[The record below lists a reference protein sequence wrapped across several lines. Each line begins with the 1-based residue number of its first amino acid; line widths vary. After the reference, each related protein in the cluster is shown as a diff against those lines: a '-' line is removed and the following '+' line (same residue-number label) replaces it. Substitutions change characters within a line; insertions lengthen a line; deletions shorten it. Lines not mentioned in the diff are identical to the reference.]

1 LILGSALLRAK
12 NVDSGSAPRGI
23 LAISQFTILARA
35 SRQGLAPGGK
45 SKAMALATFTVNGR
59 EAAIEEGRNFLD
71 WLRREARLTSVKN
84 GCAEGACGAC
94 MVLVDGRAMNA
105 CALTGA
111 KVAGKRVVTVE
122 GFPPEELSAY
132 ERAFAEAGAVQCGF
146 CTPGMVISAKAL
158 LDKVPD
164 PTPEEARSAIRRNI
178 CRCTGYAK
186 IVQGI
191 LGAAALLR
199 ERGRTTDAEVPDAV
213 APESAAAAGRADVA
227 EAPPAAARIGDA
239 MARIDAAEKVSGR
252 ALYTDDYAEP
262 GMLYGKALRSPYARA
277 RLLALDVSSAASLPG
292 VAAVLTWK
300 DIPGERFIGH
310 LVADWPTLVA
320 VGEETRTAGDAVAL
334 LAADDPEIAEKAC
347 ALIRAEYEEL
357 EPLVDPEEAL
367 KPGAPALHPGGN
379 LLSSLTLHRGD
390 ADAALAIAAHRV
402 ARSFSTPF
410 TEHAFMEPESALA
423 YPPDEEGV
431 VVIRTGEQNIFDGR
445 EYAAKTLGIPEERVR
460 ILSSYVGGGFGGK
473 EDQSVQHFAALLAW
487 RCGNPVKFTLTR
499 AESLLV
505 HPKRHPMKI
514 DIEIGCDASGR
525 LVGAKGRIVADTGAY
540 ASLGSPVLHRAV
552 THFGGPYDYQDIH
565 VEGFCVYTNNPPAGA
580 FRGFGVPQVNFAFE
594 SCLDLLAEKVG
605 LSAWEIRM
613 RNAIKPGGC
622 LPNGQIAG
630 PDTALVEC
638 LQAVKDE
645 YEAAPERSGLA
656 CAFKNTGI
664 GVGNR
669 DIGRCSV
676 FVRPDGIEL
685 RSGAACIGQGLATVL
700 TQVVCD
706 TLGLPPTMVAYIK
719 PDSALTPDSGTTT
732 ASRQTLLAGEAC
744 RRACLDLLREADGSG
759 GAGGGSLAGTSGA
772 HSGLAAPSAFPFAA
786 LAGRLFR
793 GEFSAET
800 DSFDS
805 LKPNPVSHI
814 AYSYA
819 CHLVRLGPGDKPEL
833 ILAVHDSGRIVNPL
847 STSGQVEGGVVMSL
861 GYALSERFPLA
872 RGIPTA
878 RYGTLGLLRS
888 TEVPPII
895 VRFVSTGAPAAGYGA
910 KGIGE
915 ISSIPTAA
923 AVANAYRALDGKLRT
938 ELPLAGTPYAKP
950 GKV

>member
-1 LILGSALLRAK
+1 MAR
-12 NVDSGSAPRGI
+12 VD
-23 LAISQFTILARA
+23 
-35 SRQGLAPGGK
+35 
-45 SKAMALATFTVNGR
+45 
-59 EAAIEEGRNFLD
+59 AAD
-71 WLRREARLTSVKN
+71 
-84 GCAEGACGAC
+84 
-94 MVLVDGRAMNA
+94 
-105 CALTGA
+105 
-111 KVAGKRVVTVE
+111 KVA
-122 GFPPEELSAY
+122 
-132 ERAFAEAGAVQCGF
+132 
-146 CTPGMVISAKAL
+146 
-158 LDKVPD
+158 
-164 PTPEEARSAIRRNI
+164 
-178 CRCTGYAK
+178 
-186 IVQGI
+186 
-191 LGAAALLR
+191 
-199 ERGRTTDAEVPDAV
+199 
-213 APESAAAAGRADVA
+213 
-227 EAPPAAARIGDA
+227 
-239 MARIDAAEKVSGR
+239 GR

-277 RLLALDVSSAASLPG
+277 RLLALDVSAAAALPG

-320 VGEETRTAGDAVAL
+320 VGEETRAAGDAVAL
-334 LAADDPEIAEKAC
+334 VAAADPEVAEKAR
-347 ALIRAEYEEL
+347 ALIRADYEEL
-357 EPLVDPEEAL
+357 EPLVDPEAAL
-367 KPGAPALHPGGN
+367 APGAPALHPGGN
-379 LLSSLTLHRGD
+379 LLSSLTLRRGD
-390 ADAALAIAAHRV
+390 ADAALAKAAHRV

-423 YPPDEEGV
+423 YPPDGEGV
-431 VVIRTGEQNIFDGR
+431 VTVRTGEQNIFDGR
-445 EYAAKTLGIPEERVR
+445 EYVAKTLGIPEERVR
-460 ILSSYVGGGFGGK
+460 ILSSFVGGGFGGK

-487 RCGNPVKFTLTR
+487 KCGKPVKFTFTR
-499 AESLLV
+499 AESILV

-514 DIEIGCDASGR
+514 DVEIGCDASGR
-525 LVGAKGRIVADTGAY
+525 IVGSRGRIVADTGAY

-594 SCLDLLAEKVG
+594 SCLDLLAEEAG
-605 LSAWEIRM
+605 ISTWEIRM
-613 RNAIKPGGC
+613 RNAIRPGGC

-645 YEAAPERSGLA
+645 YEAAPGRSGLA

-664 GVGNR
+664 GVGNH

-676 FVRPDGIEL
+676 FVRDDGIEL

-700 TQVVCD
+700 TQVACD
-706 TLGLPPTMVAYIK
+706 TLGLPPSMVAYIK

-744 RRACLDLLREADGSG
+744 RRACLDLLEAAGSG
-759 GAGGGSLAGTSGA
+759 EGAGGADNGRGDSVGGGEPPT
-772 HSGLAAPSAFPFAA
+772 FPFAA

-800 DSFDS
+800 DRFDS
-805 LKPNPVSHI
+805 SKPNPVSHI

-819 CHLVRLGPGDKPEL
+819 CHLVRLGGDARPEL

-861 GYALSERFPLA
+861 GYALSERFPLE
-872 RGIPTA
+872 RGVPTA

-888 TEVPPII
+888 TDVPPIR
-895 VRFVSTGAPAAGYGA
+895 VRFVSTGASAAGYGA

-923 AVANAYRALDGKLRT
+923 AVANAYRARDGILRT
-938 ELPLAGTPYAKP
+938 ELPLPGTPFAKP
-950 GKV
+950 AQA

>member
-1 LILGSALLRAK
+1 MALIS
-12 NVDSGSAPRGI
+12 
-23 LAISQFTILARA
+23 FTI
-35 SRQGLAPGGK
+35 
-45 SKAMALATFTVNGR
+45 NGR
-59 EAAIEEGRNFLD
+59 EAEIEEGRNLLD

-105 CALTGA
+105 CALSGA
-111 KVAGKRVVTVE
+111 KVAGKRVLTVE
-122 GFPPEELSAY
+122 GFPPGELAAY

-158 LDKVPD
+158 LDAVPD
-164 PTPEEARSAIRRNI
+164 PTPEEARKAIRRNI

-199 ERGRTTDAEVPDAV
+199 GKAAAGAAAEPG
-213 APESAAAAGRADVA
+213 AAAAA
-227 EAPPAAARIGDA
+227 EAAGAAAPPAARIGDPI
-239 MARIDAAEKVSGR
+239 ARVDAAEKVSGR

-262 GMLYGKALRSPYARA
+262 GMLYGKALRSPFARA
-277 RLLALDVSSAASLPG
+277 RLAALEVSAAAALPG
-292 VAAVLTWK
+292 VEAVLTWK

-334 LAADDPEIAEKAC
+334 VAAVDPETAEKAR
-347 ALIRAEYEEL
+347 ALIRAEFEEL
-357 EPLVDPEEAL
+357 EPLTDPEAAL
-367 KPGAPALHPGGN
+367 RPGAPALHPGGN

-390 ADAALAIAAHRV
+390 ADAALAKAAHRV
-402 ARSFSTPF
+402 ARGFSTPF

-423 YPPDEEGV
+423 YPPDAEGV
-431 VVIRTGEQNIFDGR
+431 VVVRTGEQNIFDGR
-445 EYAAKTLGIPEERVR
+445 DYVAKTLGIPEERVR

-487 RCGNPVKFTLTR
+487 RCGVPVKFTLTR
-499 AESLLV
+499 AESILV

-514 DIEIGCDASGR
+514 DVEIGCDASGR
-525 LVGAKGRIVADTGAY
+525 ILGAKGRIVADTGAY

-565 VEGFCVYTNNPPAGA
+565 VDGFCVYTNNPPAGA
-580 FRGFGVPQVNFAFE
+580 FRGFGVPQVNFALE
-594 SCLDLLAEKVG
+594 SCLDLLAEEVG
-605 LSAWEIRM
+605 ISAWEIRM
-613 RNAIKPGGC
+613 RNAIRPGGC

-630 PDTALVEC
+630 PDTALAEC
-638 LQAVKDE
+638 LRAVKDE
-645 YEAAPERSGLA
+645 YEAAPGRTGLA

-669 DIGRCSV
+669 DVGRCSV
-676 FVRPDGIEL
+676 FVRDDGVEL

-700 TQVVCD
+700 TQVACD
-706 TLGLPPTMVAYIK
+706 TLGLPPSMVSYMK

-744 RRACLDLLREADGSG
+744 RQACLDLLKEAGG
-759 GAGGGSLAGTSGA
+759 GAGAGAAAGDGSDSGNRPE
-772 HSGLAAPSAFPFAA
+772 HPTFPFAA

-800 DSFDS
+800 DRFDS

-819 CHLVRLGPGDKPEL
+819 CHLVRLGGDGRPEL
-833 ILAVHDSGRIVNPL
+833 IVAAHDSGRIVNPL

-861 GYALSERFPLA
+861 GYALSERFPLE
-872 RGIPTA
+872 RGVPTA

-888 TEVPPII
+888 TEVPPIK

-923 AVANAYRALDGKLRT
+923 AVANAYRAADGVLRT
-938 ELPLAGTPYAKP
+938 ELPLAGTPFSKPAKA
-950 GKV
+950 

>member
-1 LILGSALLRAK
+1 M
-12 NVDSGSAPRGI
+12 
-23 LAISQFTILARA
+23 T
-35 SRQGLAPGGK
+35 
-45 SKAMALATFTVNGR
+45 LATFTVNGR
-59 EAAIEEGRNFLD
+59 EAAIEEGRNLLD

-105 CALTGA
+105 CALSGA
-111 KVAGKRVVTVE
+111 KIAGKSILTVE
-122 GFPPEELSAY
+122 GFPPEELAAY

-164 PTPEEARSAIRRNI
+164 PTPEEARKAIRRNI

-199 ERGRTTDAEVPDAV
+199 ERGQAIDAATAEVAQ
-213 APESAAAAGRADVA
+213 AAAPKA
-227 EAPPAAARIGDA
+227 EEAAASAQAAATAQGAAANAAARIGDA
-239 MARIDAAEKVSGR
+239 MARVDAAEKVSGR

-277 RLLALDVSSAASLPG
+277 RLAALDVSAAAALPG

-300 DIPGERFIGH
+300 DIPGERYIGH

-320 VGEETRTAGDAVAL
+320 VGEETRTIGDAVAL
-334 LAADDPEIAEKAC
+334 VAASDPSIAEKAC
-347 ALIRAEYEEL
+347 ALIRAGYEEL

-390 ADAALAIAAHRV
+390 ADAALAKAAHRV

-423 YPPDEEGV
+423 YPPDAEGV
-431 VVIRTGEQNIFDGR
+431 VTIRTGEQNIFDGR
-445 EYAAKTLGIPEERVR
+445 DYAAKTLGIPEERVR

-487 RCGNPVKFTLTR
+487 RCGKPVKFTLTR

-525 LVGAKGRIVADTGAY
+525 LVGSRGRIVADTGAY

-565 VEGFCVYTNNPPAGA
+565 VEGYCVYTNNPPAGA

-605 LSAWEIRM
+605 ISAWEIRM

-638 LQAVKDE
+638 LQAVEDE
-645 YEAAPERSGLA
+645 YVAAPERSGLA

-700 TQVVCD
+700 TQVACD
-706 TLGLPPTMVAYIK
+706 TLGLPPTMVYYLK

-744 RRACLDLLREADGSG
+744 RRACLDLLRAAGGSG
-759 GAGGGSLAGTSGA
+759 ADCGVGPSRETQDGA
-772 HSGLAAPSAFPFAA
+772 GLAASTAFPFAA
-786 LAGRLFR
+786 LTGRLFR

-800 DSFDS
+800 DRFDS

-819 CHLVRLGPGDKPEL
+819 CHLVRLGEDARPEL

-861 GYALSERFPLA
+861 GYALSERFPLS
-872 RGIPTA
+872 RGVPMA

-888 TEVPPII
+888 TEVPPIR
-895 VRFVSTGAPAAGYGA
+895 VRFVSTGAAAAGYGA

-923 AVANAYRALDGKLRT
+923 AAANAYHAIDGILRT

-950 GKV
+950 GKA

>member
-1 LILGSALLRAK
+1 
-12 NVDSGSAPRGI
+12 
-23 LAISQFTILARA
+23 
-35 SRQGLAPGGK
+35 
-45 SKAMALATFTVNGR
+45 MALCTFTVNGR
-59 EAAIEEGRNFLD
+59 EAAIEEGRNLLD

-84 GCAEGACGAC
+84 GCSEGACGAC

-105 CALTGA
+105 CALSGA
-111 KVAGKRVVTVE
+111 KVAGKRILTLE
-122 GFPPEELSAY
+122 GIPHEELAAF

-158 LDKVPD
+158 LDKTPD
-164 PTPEEARSAIRRNI
+164 PTPEEARKAIKRNI

-186 IVQGI
+186 IVEGI

-199 ERGRTTDAEVPDAV
+199 ERGLPAAEATPAV
-213 APESAAAAGRADVA
+213 NAAAA
-227 EAPPAAARIGDA
+227 AAAAQAASRIGGA
-239 MARIDAAEKVSGR
+239 MARIDAADKVSGR

-277 RLLALDVSSAASLPG
+277 RLAALDVAAAAALPG

-320 VGEETRTAGDAVAL
+320 VGEETRAAGDAVAL
-334 LAADDPEIAEKAC
+334 VAATNPETAEKAC

-357 EPLVDPEEAL
+357 EPLADPDAAL

-390 ADAALAIAAHRV
+390 ADAALAKAAHRV

-410 TEHAFMEPESALA
+410 TEHAFMEPESAMA
-423 YPPDEEGV
+423 YPPDAEGV
-431 VVIRTGEQNIFDGR
+431 VVVRTGEQNIFDGR
-445 EYAAKTLGIPEERVR
+445 DYVAKTLGIPEEKVR
-460 ILSSYVGGGFGGK
+460 ILSSFVGGGFGGK

-487 RCGNPVKFTLTR
+487 RCGKPVKYTFTR
-499 AESLLV
+499 AESILV

-525 LVGAKGRIVADTGAY
+525 LAGAKGRIVADTGAY

-552 THFGGPYDYQDIH
+552 THFGGPYDYRDIH
-565 VEGFCVYTNNPPAGA
+565 VEGLCVYTNNPPAGA

-594 SCLDLLAEKVG
+594 SCLDLLAEQVG
-605 LSAWEIRM
+605 ISAWEIRM
-613 RNAIKPGGC
+613 RNAIRPGGC

-645 YEAAPERSGLA
+645 YDAAPGRSGLA

-676 FVRPDGIEL
+676 FVRKDGIEL
-685 RSGAACIGQGLATVL
+685 RSGAACIGQGLGTVL
-700 TQVVCD
+700 TQVACD
-706 TLGLPPTMVAYIK
+706 TLGLPPSMVAYLR

-744 RRACLDLLREADGSG
+744 RQACLDLLKEAG
-759 GAGGGSLAGTSGA
+759 GAGAAADDGGGHAAIRNGGA
-772 HSGLAAPSAFPFAA
+772 DRRAEPPAFPFAA

-800 DSFDS
+800 DRFDS
-805 LKPNPVSHI
+805 TKPNPVSHI

-819 CHLVRLGPGDKPEL
+819 CHLVRLGEDARPEL

-861 GYALSERFPLA
+861 GYALSERFPLE
-872 RGIPTA
+872 RGVPAA

-888 TEVPPII
+888 TDVPPIR
-895 VRFVSTGAPAAGYGA
+895 VRFVSTGAAAAGYGA

-923 AVANAYRALDGKLRT
+923 AAANAYRARDGILRT
-938 ELPLAGTPYAKP
+938 GLPLAGTPFSKPAKT
-950 GKV
+950 

>member
-1 LILGSALLRAK
+1 MALIS
-12 NVDSGSAPRGI
+12 
-23 LAISQFTILARA
+23 FTI
-35 SRQGLAPGGK
+35 
-45 SKAMALATFTVNGR
+45 NGR
-59 EAAIEEGRNFLD
+59 EAEIEEGRNLLD

-105 CALTGA
+105 CALSGA
-111 KVAGKRVVTVE
+111 KVAGKRVLTVE
-122 GFPPEELSAY
+122 GFPPGELAAY

-158 LDKVPD
+158 LDAVPD
-164 PTPEEARSAIRRNI
+164 PTPEEARKAIRRNI

-199 ERGRTTDAEVPDAV
+199 GKAAAGAAAEPG
-213 APESAAAAGRADVA
+213 AAAAA
-227 EAPPAAARIGDA
+227 EAAGAAAPPAARIGDPI
-239 MARIDAAEKVSGR
+239 ARVDAAEKVSGR
-252 ALYTDDYAEP
+252 ALYTDDYAEH
-262 GMLYGKALRSPYARA
+262 GMLHGKALRSPYARA
-277 RLLALDVSSAASLPG
+277 RLVALDISVAAALPG
-292 VAAVLTWK
+292 VEAVLTWK

-334 LAADDPEIAEKAC
+334 VAAADPAVAEMAR
-347 ALIRAEYEEL
+347 ALIHVEFEEL
-357 EPLVDPEEAL
+357 EPLLDPEAAL

-390 ADAALAIAAHRV
+390 ADAALAKAAHRV
-402 ARSFSTPF
+402 ARGFSTPF

-423 YPPDEEGV
+423 YPPDAEGV
-431 VVIRTGEQNIFDGR
+431 VVVRTGEQNIFDGR
-445 EYAAKTLGIPEERVR
+445 DYVAKTLGIPEERVR

-487 RCGNPVKFTLTR
+487 HCGVPVKFTLTR
-499 AESLLV
+499 AESILV

-514 DIEIGCDASGR
+514 DVEIGCDALGR
-525 LVGAKGRIVADTGAY
+525 ILGAKGRIVADTGAY

-565 VEGFCVYTNNPPAGA
+565 VDGFCVYTNNPPAGA

-594 SCLDLLAEKVG
+594 SCLDLLAEEVG
-605 LSAWEIRM
+605 ISAWEIRM

-638 LQAVKDE
+638 LLAVKDE
-645 YEAAPERSGLA
+645 YEAAPGRTGLA

-669 DIGRCSV
+669 DVGRCSV
-676 FVRPDGIEL
+676 FVRDNGIEL

-700 TQVVCD
+700 TQVACD
-706 TLGLPPTMVAYIK
+706 TLGLQPSMVSYMK

-744 RRACLDLLREADGSG
+744 RRACLDLLEAAGGRGCCGSDAVAADGG
-759 GAGGGSLAGTSGA
+759 G
-772 HSGLAAPSAFPFAA
+772 PSREKLDRAEPPTFPFAA

-800 DSFDS
+800 DRFDS

-819 CHLVRLGPGDKPEL
+819 CHLVRLGGDAKPEL

-861 GYALSERFPLA
+861 GYALSERFPLK
-872 RGIPTA
+872 RGVPAA

-888 TEVPPII
+888 IDVPPIQ

-923 AVANAYRALDGKLRT
+923 AVANAYRAADGVLRT
-938 ELPLAGTPYAKP
+938 ELPLAGTPYSKP
-950 GKV
+950 SKA

>member
-1 LILGSALLRAK
+1 
-12 NVDSGSAPRGI
+12 
-23 LAISQFTILARA
+23 
-35 SRQGLAPGGK
+35 
-45 SKAMALATFTVNGR
+45 MALCTFTVNGR
-59 EAAIEEGRNFLD
+59 EAAIEEGRNLLD

-84 GCAEGACGAC
+84 GCSEGACGAC

-105 CALTGA
+105 CALSGA
-111 KVAGKRVVTVE
+111 KVAGKRILTVE
-122 GFPPEELSAY
+122 GIPPEELAAF

-164 PTPEEARSAIRRNI
+164 PTPEEARKAIRRNI

-186 IVQGI
+186 IVEGI

-199 ERGRTTDAEVPDAV
+199 ERGLPAAEATPAV
-213 APESAAAAGRADVA
+213 NAAAA
-227 EAPPAAARIGDA
+227 AAAAQAASRIGGA
-239 MARIDAAEKVSGR
+239 MARIDAADKVSGR

-277 RLLALDVSSAASLPG
+277 RLAALDVSAAAALPG

-334 LAADDPEIAEKAC
+334 VAAADPEIAEKAR
-347 ALIRAEYEEL
+347 ALIRADYEEL
-357 EPLVDPEEAL
+357 EPLVDPEAAL
-367 KPGAPALHPGGN
+367 APGAPALHPGGN
-379 LLSSLTLHRGD
+379 LLSSLTLRRGD
-390 ADAALAIAAHRV
+390 ADAALAKAAHRV

-423 YPPDEEGV
+423 YPPDAEGV
-431 VVIRTGEQNIFDGR
+431 VVVRTGEQNIFDGR
-445 EYAAKTLGIPEERVR
+445 EYVAKTLGIPEERVR
-460 ILSSYVGGGFGGK
+460 ILSSFVGGGFGGK

-487 RCGNPVKFTLTR
+487 KCGKPVKFTFTR
-499 AESLLV
+499 AESILV

-514 DIEIGCDASGR
+514 DVEIGCDASGR
-525 LVGAKGRIVADTGAY
+525 IVGSRGRIVADTGAY

-594 SCLDLLAEKVG
+594 SCLDLLAEEAG
-605 LSAWEIRM
+605 ISAWEIRM
-613 RNAIKPGGC
+613 RNAIRPGGC

-638 LQAVKDE
+638 LQEVKDE
-645 YEAAPERSGLA
+645 YDAAPGRSGLA

-676 FVRPDGIEL
+676 FVREDGIEL

-700 TQVVCD
+700 TQVACD
-706 TLGLPPTMVAYIK
+706 TLGLPPSMVAYLR

-744 RRACLDLLREADGSG
+744 RQACLDLLKAAAGSTT
-759 GAGGGSLAGTSGA
+759 GGGNGA
-772 HSGLAAPSAFPFAA
+772 DAAAIGNDSADSRPAIGCAEPSVFPFAA

-800 DSFDS
+800 DRFDS

-819 CHLVRLGPGDKPEL
+819 CHLVRLGEDARPEL

-861 GYALSERFPLA
+861 GYALSERFPLE
-872 RGIPTA
+872 RGVPTA

-888 TEVPPII
+888 TDVPPIK
-895 VRFVSTGAPAAGYGA
+895 VRFVSTGAAAAGYGA

-923 AVANAYRALDGKLRT
+923 AAANAYRARDGILRT

-950 GKV
+950 AKS

>member
-1 LILGSALLRAK
+1 
-12 NVDSGSAPRGI
+12 
-23 LAISQFTILARA
+23 
-35 SRQGLAPGGK
+35 
-45 SKAMALATFTVNGR
+45 MALVTFIVNGR
-59 EAAIEEGRNFLD
+59 EAAIEEGRILLD

-84 GCAEGACGAC
+84 GCAEGACGSC

-105 CALTGA
+105 CALSGA
-111 KVAGKRVVTVE
+111 KVAGKRILTIE
-122 GFPPEELSAY
+122 GFPPEELAAF

-164 PTPEEARSAIRRNI
+164 PTPEEARKAIRRNI
-178 CRCTGYAK
+178 CRCTGYVK

-199 ERGRTTDAEVPDAV
+199 EREREAAGA
-213 APESAAAAGRADVA
+213 APAAAAATPG
-227 EAPPAAARIGDA
+227 EAPAAARIGDA
-239 MARIDAAEKVSGR
+239 LARIDAADKVSGR

-277 RLLALDVSSAASLPG
+277 RLAALDVSAAAALPG

-320 VGEETRTAGDAVAL
+320 VGEETRTVGDAVAL
-334 LAADDPEIAEKAC
+334 VAADDPETAKKAC

-357 EPLVDPEEAL
+357 EPLVDPEAAL
-367 KPGAPALHPGGN
+367 SPNAPALHPGGN

-390 ADAALAIAAHRV
+390 ADAALAEAAHRV

-423 YPPDEEGV
+423 YPPDAEGV
-431 VVIRTGEQNIFDGR
+431 VVVRTGEQNIFDGR
-445 EYAAKTLGIPEERVR
+445 DYVAKTLGIPEERVR
-460 ILSSYVGGGFGGK
+460 ILSSFVGGGFGGK

-487 RCGNPVKFTLTR
+487 RCGKPVKYTFAR
-499 AESLLV
+499 AESILV

-594 SCLDLLAEKVG
+594 SCLDLLAEEVG
-605 LSAWEIRM
+605 ISAWEIRM
-613 RNAIKPGGC
+613 RNAIRPGGC

-645 YEAAPERSGLA
+645 YEAAPGRSGLA

-676 FVRPDGIEL
+676 FVRQEGIEL

-700 TQVVCD
+700 TQVACD
-706 TLGLPPTMVAYIK
+706 TLGLPPSMVAYIK

-744 RRACLDLLREADGSG
+744 RRACLDLLKA
-759 GAGGGSLAGTSGA
+759 AGGGGGA
-772 HSGLAAPSAFPFAA
+772 DGGRPAIGRAEPQAFPFAA
-786 LAGRLFR
+786 LAGRLFA

-800 DSFDS
+800 DRSDS

-819 CHLVRLGPGDKPEL
+819 CHLVRLGGDGKPEL

-861 GYALSERFPLA
+861 GYALSERFPLE
-872 RGIPTA
+872 RGVPTA

-888 TEVPPII
+888 TDVPPIR
-895 VRFVSTGAPAAGYGA
+895 VRFVSTGASAAGYGA

-915 ISSIPTAA
+915 ISSIPTASA
-923 AVANAYRALDGKLRT
+923 AANAYRAGDGILRT
-938 ELPLAGTPYAKP
+938 ELPLAGTPFSKPAKA
-950 GKV
+950 